1 MRFLLLFPLIF
12 LLYGIFFVS
21 PQRIIKIVAMEE
33 IRKYPVGMQTLLI
46 CHLDDDK
53 HPAEDFDAACKGIQ
67 ECLLTLEAMGKFIT
81 TMYIA

>member
-1 MRFLLLFPLIF
+1 
-12 LLYGIFFVS
+12 
-21 PQRIIKIVAMEE
+21 MEE

-67 ECLLTLEAMGKFIT
+67 ECLLTLEAMGKFYHYDVYRIVLKSNGNAAMVKT
-81 TMYIA
+81 SYCFVTLKK

>member
-1 MRFLLLFPLIF
+1 
-12 LLYGIFFVS
+12 
-21 PQRIIKIVAMEE
+21 MEE
-33 IRKYPVGMQTLLI
+33 IRKYPVGQQTLLI
-46 CHLDDDK
+46 CHLDDDN

>member
-12 LLYGIFFVS
+12 WLYGIFFVS

-46 CHLDDDK
+46 
-53 HPAEDFDAACKGIQ
+53 
-67 ECLLTLEAMGKFIT
+67 
-81 TMYIA
+81 

>member
-1 MRFLLLFPLIF
+1 MLEKSLIVNWITTNR
-12 LLYGIFFVS
+12 L
-21 PQRIIKIVAMEE
+21 
-33 IRKYPVGMQTLLI
+33 QTLLI
-46 CHLDDDK
+46 CHLDDDN